1 MPSSILE
8 ALTQQGIIIAVV
20 GASDNP
26 DKFGHAIYRD
36 LKRKGYRVFP
46 VNPNRETVDGDR
58 AYPTIQSLPDTPDIV
73 NLSVPPEVSLA
84 VAQECLRIGIMDIW
98 LQPGAEN
105 NIVLNYLQE
114 NGFNYVAGAC
124 IMIKTRRAR

>member
-1 MPSSILE
+1 MSSSILE
-8 ALTQQGIIIAVV
+8 ALTQQGVIIAVV

-46 VNPNRETVDGDR
+46 VNPNREAVDGDR

-73 NLSVPPEVSLA
+73 NLAVPPEASLA
-84 VAQECLRIGIMDIW
+84 VAQECLRIGMMDIW

-105 NIVLNYLQE
+105 NMVLNFLQE

-124 IMIKTRRAR
+124 IMVKTRRAR

>member
-1 MPSSILE
+1 MSTSILE
-8 ALTQQGIIIAVV
+8 ALTQQGVIIAVV

-46 VNPNRETVDGDR
+46 VNPNRQTVDGDR
-58 AYPTIQSLPDTPDIV
+58 AYPTIQSLPNSPDIV
-73 NLSVPPEVSLA
+73 NLAVPPEASLA
-84 VAQECLRIGIMDIW
+84 VAQECLRIGMMDIW

-124 IMIKTRRAR
+124 IMVKTRRAR

>member
-1 MPSSILE
+1 MSSSILE
-8 ALTQQGIIIAVV
+8 ALTQQGVIIAVV

-46 VNPNRETVDGDR
+46 VNPNRGTVDGDR

-73 NLSVPPEVSLA
+73 NLSVPPEASLA
-84 VAQECLRIGIMDIW
+84 VAQECLRIGMMDIW

-124 IMIKTRRAR
+124 IMVKTRRAR

>member
-1 MPSSILE
+1 MSSSILE
-8 ALTQQGIIIAVV
+8 ALTQQGVIIAVV

-46 VNPNRETVDGDR
+46 VNPNRQTVDGDR
-58 AYPTIQSLPDTPDIV
+58 AYPTIQSLPNSPDIV
-73 NLSVPPEVSLA
+73 NLAVPPEASLA
-84 VAQECLRIGIMDIW
+84 VAQECLRIGMMDIW

-124 IMIKTRRAR
+124 IMVKTRRAR

>member
-1 MPSSILE
+1 MSSSILE
-8 ALTQQGIIIAVV
+8 ALTQQGVIIAVA

-36 LKRKGYRVFP
+36 LKHKGYRVFP

-58 AYPTIQSLPDTPDIV
+58 AYPTIQSLPYSPDIV
-73 NLSVPPEVSLA
+73 NLAVPPEASLA
-84 VAQECLRIGIMDIW
+84 VAQECLRIGMMDIW

-124 IMIKTRRAR
+124 IMVKTRRAR

>member
-1 MPSSILE
+1 MSSSILE
-8 ALTQQGIIIAVV
+8 ALTRQGVVIAVA

-26 DKFGHAIYRD
+26 EKFGHAIYRD

-46 VNPNRETVDGDR
+46 VNPNRETVDGDT

-73 NLSVPPEVSLA
+73 NLCITPDACLS

-105 NIVLNYLQE
+105 NMVLNYLQE

-124 IMIKTRRAR
+124 IMVKTRRAR

>member
-1 MPSSILE
+1 MSTSILE
-8 ALTQQGIIIAVV
+8 ALTQQGVIIAVV

-58 AYPTIQSLPDTPDIV
+58 AYPTIQSLPNSPDIV
-73 NLSVPPEVSLA
+73 NLAVPPEASLA
-84 VAQECLRIGIMDIW
+84 VAQECLRIGMMDIW

-124 IMIKTRRAR
+124 IMVKTRRAR